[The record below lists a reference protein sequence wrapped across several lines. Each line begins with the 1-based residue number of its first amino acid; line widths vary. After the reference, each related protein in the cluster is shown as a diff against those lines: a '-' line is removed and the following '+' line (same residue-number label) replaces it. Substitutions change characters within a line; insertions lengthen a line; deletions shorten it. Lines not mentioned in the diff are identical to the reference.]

1 MIATLRPLMHE
12 KALPFFEVNRS
23 QDENESCG
31 NNLLE
36 GVVQTDYLPRGD
48 DSEAGFEGD
57 LPVAG
62 CLVVCFAEPMFE
74 RVHRQFETIFE
85 FKFAVN

>member
-1 MIATLRPLMHE
+1 MHE

-36 GVVQTDYLPRGD
+36 GVVQTDYLPRAVMIPI
-48 DSEAGFEGD
+48 AGFEGD

-74 RVHRQFETIFE
+74 RVHRQFETIFD
-85 FKFAVN
+85 FKLAVDR